1 MTKDS
6 DNIYKVESEGL
17 IVLALLGINPYIYN
31 DIVFIYFRGLIVKDT
46 LREEVPGAI
55 RDCNKGGIRVIMVTG
70 DNKVTAEVLA
80 KECGIIPEG
89 NDPYIVIE
97 G

>member
-17 IVLALLGINPYIYN
+17 IVLALLGI
-31 DIVFIYFRGLIVKDT
+31 KDT

-80 KECGIIPEG
+80 KECGILPEG
-89 NDPYIVIE
+89 NKPYVVIE

>member
-17 IVLALLGINPYIYN
+17 IVLALLGI
-31 DIVFIYFRGLIVKDT
+31 KDT

-80 KECGIIPEG
+80 KECGIIPKG
-89 NDPYIVIE
+89 NQPYVVIE